1 MRYAMR
7 EAIAAFRRSPLLTG
21 LSAAMI
27 ALSLFVVGLFGLAAY
42 NVRRVVQRVEER
54 VEVVAYLKDDAPASA
69 VETAHKQIRDYAEVS
84 DVRYVS
90 RQEALVRARQ
100 ELKEFESIFGSLERN
115 PLPASLE
122 ISLELGQR
130 DADAVRAVAR
140 RIGMYDFVEEVR
152 YGSDDWLDKV
162 FVLRRAAAAA
172 TLILGGGF
180 ALIAALI
187 IGAAV
192 RMAVFARRDEIV
204 IMRLVGATDPFVR
217 RPFVLE
223 GLITGLGGAILAVV
237 ATRAVYLLITHN
249 VFRLEWLP
257 PIWLLAGLTS
267 GALVGLGS
275 AMIAVRRHL
284 SEIA

>member
-1 MRYAMR
+1 MRYALR
-7 EAIAAFRRSPLLTG
+7 EAITAFRRSPLLTG

-54 VEVVAYLKDDAPASA
+54 VEVVAYLRDDAQPSSIEVA
-69 VETAHKQIRDYAEVS
+69 QQQMRGFAEVAR
-84 DVRYVS
+84 VRYVS
-90 RQEALVRARQ
+90 RAEALVRARQ
-100 ELKEFESIFGSLERN
+100 ELKEFEAIFGSLEQN

-122 ISLELGQR
+122 ISLKPGQR
-130 DADAVRAVAR
+130 DAEAVRAVAR
-140 RIGMYDFVEEVR
+140 RIELYDFVEDVR
-152 YGSDDWLDKV
+152 YGSDWLDKI

-172 TLILGGGF
+172 TLILGAGF
-180 ALIAALI
+180 ALVAALI

-192 RMAVFARRDEIV
+192 RMAVFARRDEIL

-223 GLITGLGGAILAVV
+223 GLITGLGGAIIAVV
-237 ATRAVYLLITHN
+237 ATRAVFLLLTKN

-257 PIWLLAGLTS
+257 PLWLLAGVLS
-267 GALVGLGS
+267 GAVVGL
-275 AMIAVRRHL
+275 AAATIAVRRHL
-284 SEIA
+284 GEIA

>member
-1 MRYAMR
+1 MRYALR
-7 EAIAAFRRSPLLTG
+7 EAITAFRRSPLLTG

-54 VEVVAYLKDDAPASA
+54 VEVVAYLRDDAQPSSIEVA
-69 VETAHKQIRDYAEVS
+69 TQQMRGFAEVAR
-84 DVRYVS
+84 VRYVS
-90 RQEALVRARQ
+90 RAEALVRARQ
-100 ELKEFESIFGSLERN
+100 ELKEFEAIFGSLEQN

-122 ISLELGQR
+122 ISLKPGQR
-130 DADAVRAVAR
+130 DAEAVRAVAR
-140 RIGMYDFVEEVR
+140 RIELYDFVEDVR
-152 YGSDDWLDKV
+152 YGSDWLDKI

-172 TLILGGGF
+172 TLILGAGF
-180 ALIAALI
+180 ALVAALI

-192 RMAVFARRDEIV
+192 RMAVFARRDEIL

-223 GLITGLGGAILAVV
+223 GLITGLGGAIIAVV
-237 ATRAVYLLITHN
+237 ATRAVYLVLTKN

-257 PIWLLAGLTS
+257 PLWLLAGVLS
-267 GALVGLGS
+267 GAVVGLAAS
-275 AMIAVRRHL
+275 MIAVRRHL
-284 SEIA
+284 GEIA